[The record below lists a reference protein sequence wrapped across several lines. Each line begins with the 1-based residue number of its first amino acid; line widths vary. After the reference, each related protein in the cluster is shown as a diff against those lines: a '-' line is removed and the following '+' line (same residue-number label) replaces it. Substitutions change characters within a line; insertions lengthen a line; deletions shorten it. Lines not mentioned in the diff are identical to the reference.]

1 VLPCS
6 VDERVCDQKPRGAQD
21 ESFLMYM
28 RVLEEFGV
36 TVPFTEFEIGV
47 LKFLNVAPS
56 HIRPSSWAFIRGL
69 EILCKAL
76 DLEPSVGAFLH
87 FYGTK
92 DVNKGTWIT
101 ISTHH
106 GKNLF
111 LLMLRTSRRNSGIL
125 LLGYRELLDALLH
138 HSWLMVSQNFLF
150 AGLEILSE

>member
-1 VLPCS
+1 MLPCS

-36 TVPFTEFEIGV
+36 TVPFTEFEMGV

-92 DVNKGTWIT
+92 DLNKGTWIT

-106 GKNLF
+106 GKKLF
-111 LLMLRTSRRNSGIL
+111 PPYAS
-125 LLGYRELLDALLH
+125 
-138 HSWLMVSQNFLF
+138 NFKK
-150 AGLEILSE
+150 E